1 MWPRSRVSWR
11 LCPLIQAEIIKQM
24 HHVEKL
30 SPVHVKVLVDLAK
43 KENVKIDEDDIKKA
57 GAKFVLVSQHD
68 PAAWDAAI
76 SLLNYKS
83 HLNAVAPEIPSTA
96 GETITTNYTVVV
108 PTGKEPPQFRVVGQC
123 RGIRQR
129 SLPFWDKTLMI
140 KSLLG
145 MRISQAKVGTSL
157 SMDTK

>member
-1 MWPRSRVSWR
+1 
-11 LCPLIQAEIIKQM
+11 M

-108 PTGKEPPQFRVVGQC
+108 PTGKEPPQFRVVGTVPRDQAAKLAFL
-123 RGIRQR
+123 GQD
-129 SLPFWDKTLMI
+129 LNDKKPFGNAYISGEGGDI
-140 KSLLG
+140 IVDG
-145 MRISQAKVGTSL
+145 YQMRNVIF
-157 SMDTK
+157 